1 MREEL
6 TEAVVRRRSE
16 KRRSRK
22 SHKTNRKTPTPE
34 PPYQQSHRPKA
45 CNSIKNGDPSTG
57 TPQGIPRNPP
67 KHPPDA
73 TPLVAASESKQ
84 IDDLIKKI
92 YET

>member
-6 TEAVVRRRSE
+6 TEAVVRTRSK
-16 KRRSRK
+16 KRRSQK
-22 SHKTNRKTPTPE
+22 SHKTNRKTPASE
-34 PPYQQSHRPKA
+34 PPHQQSHRPKA

-57 TPQGIPRNPP
+57 TLQRTPGNPL

-73 TPLVAASESKQ
+73 TPPVAASELKQ